1 MLPMFTFIEIKLFS
15 SLADEY
21 FPDVQLS
28 RLSIS
33 GRTLKKIKE
42 EIDG

>member
-1 MLPMFTFIEIKLFS
+1 LVGKAGL
-15 SLADEY
+15 
-21 FPDVQLS
+21 DVSDGAQ
-28 RLSIS
+28 SIS